1 MTTVFKIILLTV
13 FAACLPMM
21 TLSCTKTSK
30 SKVASAT
37 QRKKQKL
44 PSHITE
50 TLNAAKSFELISLNP
65 DRSVPNPK
73 RSFHGWPA
81 LGSTMITLS
90 ETKEKIINGLQ
101 KAAAEADWESQIF
114 CFNPRH
120 GIRAVVNS
128 KTLELV
134 ICFECLQLQ
143 AYFDGRKQEVPIT
156 EELEGYLNR
165 TLRAAAVTMPPPRA
179 R

>member
-1 MTTVFKIILLTV
+1 MTTVFKIILPAV

-21 TLSCTKTSK
+21 TLSCTKTSN
-30 SKVASAT
+30 SKVASAIH
-37 QRKKQKL
+37 KEKQKL
-44 PSHITE
+44 PNYITE
-50 TLNAAKSFELISLNP
+50 TLKAAKSFELISLNP
-65 DRSVPNPK
+65 DRSVLNPK
-73 RSFHGWPA
+73 SSFHGWIA
-81 LGSTMITLS
+81 LGSTVITLA
-90 ETKEKIINGLQ
+90 ETKEKIVSGME
-101 KAAAEADWESQIF
+101 KAAAEADLESQVF

-120 GIRAVVNS
+120 GIRAVVNN

-143 AYFDGRKQEVPIT
+143 AYFDGKKQEVQIT